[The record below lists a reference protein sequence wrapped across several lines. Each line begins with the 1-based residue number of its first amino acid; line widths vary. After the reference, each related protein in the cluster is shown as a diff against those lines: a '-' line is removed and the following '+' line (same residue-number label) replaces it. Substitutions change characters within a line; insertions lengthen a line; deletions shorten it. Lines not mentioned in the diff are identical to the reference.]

1 MSLFFV
7 ALIKFQIVTKFVTI
21 DNSLVDL
28 CNQYVTNNNNL
39 RKSCTKRQ
47 RIYLI
52 MYKKYTKITFKKGY
66 RNLTFVTF

>member
-1 MSLFFV
+1 MSLFFI
-7 ALIKFQIVTKFVTI
+7 AFIKLQKVTKFVTI